1 VLVLREPLRLIATH
15 RSNRV
20 AQIVRETEVLP
31 GAGVIRG
38 VLDNQLPQFV
48 RALPANQI
56 FNSSS
61 HGISN
66 GRKHAR
72 AEVPESQ
79 PNSVVCAVSIG
90 LPIISCNA
98 HRPPAQHLSHP

>member
-72 AEVPESQ
+72 AEVPES
-79 PNSVVCAVSIG
+79 PEFSGVCCFDRLADHFLQRAPTARAASFA
-90 LPIISCNA
+90 P
-98 HRPPAQHLSHP
+98 

>member
-61 HGISN
+61 HAISN

-72 AEVPESQ
+72 AEVPESRLD
-79 PNSVVCAVSIG
+79 SAACAVSIF

-98 HRPPAQHLSHP
+98 PHPREQHL